1 MKWFTILLMLL
12 PGCYYLGQNSYQDI
26 VVEPS
31 SDWSGP
37 EQLTVIMEAG
47 NNNLRDGRTNV
58 KAIATPYYPSVV
70 KSIGRRAQIEHHWSE
85 IEFRGY
91 VDRLLRDASA
101 MYVDWD
107 KPNEQVYDSRLQPLV
122 SPLQFDS
129 LLILLT
135 LRNNAWPCGKYIVLT
150 VGTRFIN
157 VPLDA
162 PDCMPPDITNLE
174 EKLFLVNGQNTFI
187 APITVWGRKMNY
199 LTNNEETL
207 FLKFRLREGGSPF
220 LRKHAA
226 IFSGDQGPGG
236 GHQAGVINH
245 THELDRTAQITNL
258 ISVLSQETYQNT
270 L

>member
-1 MKWFTILLMLL
+1 MKWVTILLLLL
-12 PGCYYLGQNSYQDI
+12 PGCYYLGQNTYKDI
-26 VVEPS
+26 IVQPS

-47 NNNLRDGRTNV
+47 NNNLRDGRSNV

-70 KSIGRRAQIEHHWSE
+70 KSIGRRAQLDYHWSE

-101 MYVDWD
+101 MYIDWD
-107 KPNEQVYDSRLQPLV
+107 KPNEPVYDSRLQPLT

-150 VGTRFIN
+150 VGTKFIN

-174 EKLFLVNGQNTFI
+174 GKLFLVNEQNTFI
-187 APITVWGRKMNY
+187 PPITVWGKRMNY

-207 FLKFRLREGGSPF
+207 FLKFRLREGDHHFFENTRRYF
-220 LRKHAA
+220 LIIKGLE
-226 IFSGDQGPGG
+226 GD
-236 GHQAGVINH
+236 IRL
-245 THELDRTAQITNL
+245 ELST
-258 ISVLSQETYQNT
+258 T
-270 L
+270 LMN